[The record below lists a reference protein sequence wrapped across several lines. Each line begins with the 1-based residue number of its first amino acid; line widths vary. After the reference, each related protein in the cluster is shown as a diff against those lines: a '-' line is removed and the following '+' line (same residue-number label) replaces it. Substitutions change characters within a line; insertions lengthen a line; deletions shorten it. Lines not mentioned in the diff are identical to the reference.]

1 VVSPR
6 SGLSD
11 VGVVTGWQ
19 DVAESTGNTKLAII
33 AGLTMI
39 GIYHLTV
46 TDMATLR
53 FAGAGAVFLPIV
65 WQSGFEQMKALG
77 WRRALA
83 LAVLAGLPYPL
94 IINWGLIYAP
104 AVHGAAL
111 CPASIV
117 FFSFLLSLP
126 QERVSRQRT
135 IGVATIIVGL
145 LLFIVPARGGSTE
158 ILLGDLLF
166 VGSGLMF
173 SAYATLVRQWRVD
186 PVTATATVVLLS
198 CAPLPLLT
206 LLAPSGF
213 PAAAGAEIVSQVV
226 IQGLLAGAVAM
237 FLYTYII
244 GQLGSQAA
252 SLFMPGVPIATVLV
266 GMAVLGETP
275 TTIQFSAIAI
285 MATGMGFSAVARRA
299 AREI

>member
-1 VVSPR
+1 M
-6 SGLSD
+6 
-11 VGVVTGWQ
+11 
-19 DVAESTGNTKLAII
+19 AESPGNARLAII

-39 GIYHLTV
+39 GIYAVQFVAARFSLRNHLTV
-46 TDMATLR
+46 TDMAALR
-53 FAGAGAVFLPIV
+53 FAGAGAVFLPVV
-65 WQSGFEQMKALG
+65 WRSGFEQMKVLG

-117 FFSFLLSLP
+117 FFSFLLSLFR
-126 QERVSRQRT
+126 ERASRQRA

-145 LLFIVPARGGSTE
+145 LLFIAPARGSTHE
-158 ILLGDLLF
+158 VLFGDLLF

-186 PVTATATVVLLS
+186 PVTATAAVVLLS
-198 CAPLPLLT
+198 CLPLPFLT

-213 PAAAGAEIVSQVV
+213 HAAAGAEIISQVV
-226 IQGLLAGAVAM
+226 IQGLLAGAAAM
-237 FLYTYII
+237 FLYTYIVS
-244 GQLGSQAA
+244 QLGSQAA

-275 TTIQFSAIAI
+275 TTIQFTAIAI
-285 MATGMGFSAVARRA
+285 MAAGMGFSAVPRRA
-299 AREI
+299 AKEV

>member
-1 VVSPR
+1 M
-6 SGLSD
+6 
-11 VGVVTGWQ
+11 
-19 DVAESTGNTKLAII
+19 AESTGNAKLAII

-39 GIYHLTV
+39 GIYAVQFVAARFSLRDHLTA

-53 FAGAGAVFLPIV
+53 FAGAAAAFLPIV
-65 WQSGFEQMKALG
+65 WRSGFSRMKALG
-77 WRRALA
+77 WRRALV

-94 IINWGLIYAP
+94 IINWGLTYAP

-117 FFSFLLSLP
+117 FFSFLLSLFL
-126 QERVSRQRT
+126 ERASHQRT

-145 LLFIVPARGGSTE
+145 LLFIAPARGGSNE

-173 SAYATLVRQWRVD
+173 SVYATLVRQWRVD

-198 CAPLPLLT
+198 CVPLPFLALS
-206 LLAPSGF
+206 APSGF
-213 PAAAGAEIVSQVV
+213 HAAAGAEIVSQVV
-226 IQGLLAGAVAM
+226 IQGLLAGAAAM
-237 FLYTYII
+237 FLYTYIV

-252 SLFMPGVPIATVLV
+252 SLFMPGVPIATVAV
-266 GMAVLGETP
+266 GMVVLGETP
-275 TTIQFSAIAI
+275 TAIQFAAMAI
-285 MATGMGFSAVARRA
+285 MATGMGFSATTRRA
-299 AREI
+299 AQQA